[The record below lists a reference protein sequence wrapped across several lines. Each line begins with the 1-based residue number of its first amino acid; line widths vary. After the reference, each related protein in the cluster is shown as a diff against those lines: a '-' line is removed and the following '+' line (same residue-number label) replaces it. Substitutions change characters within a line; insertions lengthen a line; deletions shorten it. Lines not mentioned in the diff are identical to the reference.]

1 MSRRKQTTPFRAGII
16 GCGAITEHLHA
27 PDYAVCDDAEIV
39 ALCDA
44 NLARANEMR
53 ERFAPE
59 AAVYSDYKEM
69 LRKESLDGV
78 TVTLPNVLHAAATI
92 AALNAGCHV
101 LVEKPMAASLAEA
114 KRMIAA
120 AKKASKVLMVNQCQ
134 RRYAVHRKAK
144 EVLDSGILGKV
155 LTVAGCFGHEG
166 PENWSPSGKWF
177 FKKDQAR
184 FGAMADLGV
193 HKADLIRFLTGKEVA
208 EVSAFTACLEKKGST
223 VEDNFVSCLRFSD
236 GTIGTLSASWTTKGM
251 DADYVILH
259 CANGSLRV
267 NEIPGKPLVANLVDP
282 ECTIEFDLPDDL
294 SAYKDSW
301 GLGVSEGFVRAA
313 RGEEKPFCPGI
324 EGARSLAVILACE
337 KAAESR
343 KTVKVAQLK

>member
-1 MSRRKQTTPFRAGII
+1 MLNRKNIEPFRAGII

-27 PDYAVCDDAEIV
+27 PDYAIYEGAVIA

-44 NLARANEMR
+44 NLARAHEMR

-69 LRKESLDGV
+69 LRKEPLDGV

-92 AALNAGCHV
+92 TSLKAGCHV
-101 LVEKPMAASLAEA
+101 LVEKPMASSLAEA

-120 AKKASKVLMVNQCQ
+120 AKAAKKVLMVNQCQ
-134 RRYAVHRKAK
+134 RRSAVHRKAK

-155 LTVAGCFGHEG
+155 LTVAACFGHEG
-166 PENWSPSGKWF
+166 PENWSPTGKWF
-177 FKKDQAR
+177 FNKSQAR

-208 EVSAFTACLEKKGST
+208 EVNAFTARLEKKRAT
-223 VEDNFVSCLRFSD
+223 VEDNFVSCLRFTD
-236 GTIGTLSASWTTKGM
+236 GSIGTLTASWTTKGM

-282 ECTIEFDLPDDL
+282 ECTIEFELPEPL
-294 SAYKDSW
+294 SVYKDSW
-301 GLGVSEGFVRAA
+301 GFGVSEGFVRAT
-313 RGEEKPFCPGI
+313 RGQEKPFCSGI
-324 EGARSLAVILACE
+324 EGAKSLAIILACE
-337 KAAESR
+337 KAAESA
-343 KTVKVAQLK
+343 KTTKVAILK

>member
-1 MSRRKQTTPFRAGII
+1 MPKPKTKPLFRAGII

-27 PDYAVCDDAEIV
+27 PDYVASPNAEIV

-44 NLARANEMR
+44 NVARADEMR
-53 ERFAPE
+53 QRFAPD
-59 AAVYSDYKEM
+59 AAIYSDYKEM
-69 LRKESLDGV
+69 LKKESLDGV
-78 TVTLPNVLHAAATI
+78 TITLPNVLHAPATI
-92 AALNAGCHV
+92 SALKSGCHV

-120 AKKASKVLMVNQCQ
+120 ASQAGKLLMVNQCQ

-144 EVLDSGILGKV
+144 EVIDSGILGRV
-155 LTVAGCFGHEG
+155 LTVAACFGHEG

-208 EVSAFTACLEKKGST
+208 EVTAFTACLEKKGAT
-223 VEDNFVSCLRFSD
+223 VEDNFVSCLRFVD
-236 GTIGTLSASWTTKGM
+236 GSIGTLTASWTTKGM

-259 CANGSLRV
+259 CANGTLRV
-267 NEIPGKPLVANLVDP
+267 NEIPGKPLIANLVNP
-282 ECTIEFDLPDDL
+282 ECTIEFEMPDSL
-294 SAYKDSW
+294 SVYEDSW
-301 GLGVSEGFVRAA
+301 GLGVSDGFVRAA
-313 RGEEKPFCPGI
+313 RGEEDPFCTGT
-324 EGARSLAVILACE
+324 EGARSLAIIFACE
-337 KAAESR
+337 KAAASG
-343 KTVKVAQLK
+343 KTAKVDRIK